1 VDRIDLE
8 TLTAL
13 LDERLGGLPLTPG
26 DRAEALCIAL
36 GVDPELSAVARGVS
50 AGTVRAR
57 RRRLRLKLERGLRT
71 AAAGRGPEHSTATA
85 RRAIGPVAEP

>member
-26 DRAEALCIAL
+26 ERAEALCIAL

-71 AAAGRGPEHSTATA
+71 AATGRGQDLSAATA
-85 RRAIGPVAEP
+85 RGGTGTVAER